1 MNVALHQELA
11 KVSLRYRRL
20 LLRTGVAACF
30 LALAVAGLAVLS
42 WARGTGYAVPG
53 VALVLL
59 LVVPTVAIPLL
70 MSALRTVRNP
80 LWVARR
86 IERRYPDLDARL
98 LAALEQQR
106 DPSEPLGYLQQ
117 TVIGESLEHAHKRR
131 WETLVTTG
139 SLRVAR
145 FAQWAMVIAF
155 AVVVGSLVNDMR
167 NRRSPGSWWAGGV
180 VRDRDDYAI
189 KVEPED
195 AEIERGST
203 LIVLAKFGKRL
214 PGEIE
219 LLSREPDGDVRR
231 LPMSKS
237 LDDPIFAG
245 RLSSVA
251 RDLTYAVRY
260 GDEQT
265 RWYKVGVFDYPDLKQ
280 ADAKLKFPEY
290 TGMEEKVVEDTRSV
304 TAVEGTKA
312 TLTFRLNKAVTDAKL
327 IPADRGQSTTKE
339 SPQSLTLTADR
350 SDPAVYHLSLDMR
363 QSQSFKLH
371 LTDDRGR
378 QNKQPPELALNVTPN
393 RPPELKL
400 EFPGRDVDVSALE
413 ELSVRAQVWDDFGV
427 KRVGMSYGIAGG
439 ETKDVTLAEGVKGK
453 EKKQVAQLL
462 SLEQLGAEP
471 DQLLSYHLW
480 VEDLAPDGSVRRTS
494 GDMFFAE
501 VRPFDQIYRQ
511 GQQPAGGQQQQ
522 QQQQQGG
529 NAQQA
534 EELAEL
540 QKQIINATWKV
551 VRREVSATPTQQ
563 FVPDTKLIGE
573 SQASAKEQAA
583 ALDEKLEDERSK
595 AHLRNVLKHM
605 DAAIDRLT
613 KASSGPSIGALP
625 GALSS
630 EQAAYQELLK
640 LRAREHQVVRS
651 NQRQRQQGS
660 NSSAANRR
668 QQQLDQLQL
677 DQEENRYETQRQAE
691 AQQEDPAQRE
701 TRQVLSRLRELAQRQ
716 EDLNRQMREIQNA
729 LEQARDEQKR
739 EELKRQLA
747 RLREQQ
753 QQMLRDTDE
762 LRDRMD
768 QPENQQRM
776 ADARQQLEQTRE
788 NVRRASEALEQ
799 GQMPQAQSSGARA
812 QEQLNN
818 LREEFRKSAAG
829 QFSEAMDRMRQDA
842 RQLDQRQQEVA
853 RKMNELDKTEQR
865 ALRDTGDRQQV
876 TQDLDKQKTDLDKLL
891 NDMRQTIEES
901 ESSEP
906 LLSKQLYDTVRDTHQ
921 LQPQQALDAT
931 RQLLER
937 GFVNEARQMEADA
950 GKGVT
955 RLREGVEKAAESV
968 LGDETEA
975 LRRARNELDAL
986 AQELDREIGRR
997 GGRAAS
1003 ATQPATQ
1010 PGREQYAQ
1018 AETRQRGDGQQD
1030 GQQPGQQQD
1039 GQQPGQEQEGRQPGQ
1054 QQRDGQQPGQQ
1065 QGGQQQGG
1073 QQPGGQQQGEQQGGQ
1088 QPGGQQQGQQGGQQ
1102 PGQQQGGQQQ
1112 GGQQQGGQQQGGQQ
1126 QGGQQQ
1132 GGQQQGGQQQG
1143 GQQQGGQQQDGQQQD
1158 GQQQGGQRAGGLR
1171 QGGDDRNG
1179 QRQRGDRAGDL
1190 RQFLDNNGAR
1200 AGGDTGPGG
1209 NERFVGPLTGD
1220 NFRDWSDRL
1229 RDVEEMVGDPR
1240 LRAEA
1245 ARIRDRAQSVRSE
1258 FNRHSREPNW
1268 DIVRDFINRPLVE
1281 LRDQV
1286 SQELLRRQSAEA
1298 LVPIDREPVPPEYAD
1313 QVRRYYERLGGGTAP
1328 ADGGGAGRTGAA
1340 GSRQ

>member
-30 LALAVAGLAVLS
+30 LALAVAGLLLLM
-42 WARGTGYAVPG
+42 WARGSGYAVPG
-53 VALVLL
+53 IALVLL
-59 LVVPTVAIPLL
+59 LVVPAIAIPLL
-70 MSALRTVRNP
+70 VSALRTVRSP

-98 LAALEQQR
+98 LAALEQQQ
-106 DPSEPLGYLQQ
+106 DPSRPLGYLEQ
-117 TVIGESLEHAHKRR
+117 TVIGESLEHARHRN
-131 WETLVTTG
+131 WEALVTSS

-145 FAQWAMVIAF
+145 FAQWAMVVAF

-167 NRRSPGSWWAGGV
+167 TRRAPGHWWAGGV
-180 VRDRDDYAI
+180 VRDLDGFAI

-195 AEIERGST
+195 AEVERGST

-219 LLSREPDGDVRR
+219 LLYKEPEGDVRR

-245 RLSSVA
+245 RLSSVS
-251 RDLTYAVRY
+251 RDLTYSVRY

-280 ADAKLKFPEY
+280 ADAKLKYPEY

-312 TLTFRLNKAVTDAKL
+312 TLTFRLNKPVTGARL
-327 IPADRGQSTTKE
+327 VPSPRGQSATQE
-339 SPQSLTLTADR
+339 SPQPVELKADP
-350 SDPAVYHLSLDMR
+350 SDPSVYHASLDMR

-378 QNKQPPELALNVTPN
+378 QNKQPAELALNVTQN
-393 RPPELKL
+393 RPPELKM

-413 ELSVRAQVWDDFGV
+413 ELSVKAQVWDDFGV

-439 ETKDVTLAEGVKGK
+439 EEKELTLAEGVKGK
-453 EKKQVAQLL
+453 EKKQIAELL
-462 SLEQLGAEP
+462 SLESLHAEP

-480 VEDLAPDGSVRRTS
+480 VEDLGPDGSVRRTA

-551 VRREVSATPTQQ
+551 IRREISATPTQQ

-573 SQASAKEQAA
+573 SQASAKEKAA

-605 DAAIDRLT
+605 DGAVDRLE

-660 NSSAANRR
+660 NSSAQNRR

-716 EDLNRQMREIQNA
+716 EDLNRQMRELQNA

-812 QEQLNN
+812 QEQLND
-818 LREEFRKSAAG
+818 LREDFRKSTAG

-842 RQLDQRQQEVA
+842 RQLDQRQQELSQ
-853 RKMNELDKTEQR
+853 KMNELDKTEQR

-876 TQDLDKQKTDLDKLL
+876 AQNLDRQKQDLDKLL
-891 NDMRQTIEES
+891 NDMRKTIEES
-901 ESSEP
+901 ETSEP
-906 LLSKQLYDTVRDTHQ
+906 LLSKQLYDTVRDAHE
-921 LQPQQALDAT
+921 LQPQQALDNT
-931 RQLLER
+931 KQLLER

-1003 ATQPATQ
+1003 ATQPTTA
-1010 PGREQYAQ
+1010 PGPRGEQYAQ
-1018 AETRQRGDGQQD
+1018 ADSQQRGERQPSQQQD

-1039 GQQPGQEQEGRQPGQ
+1039 GQQPGQQQEDGQQQGQRPGEQQQGGQQPGQRQGEQQQGGQQPGQ
-1054 QQRDGQQPGQQ
+1054 QQPGDQQGGQQPGQQQQGGQQ

-1073 QQPGGQQQGEQQGGQ
+1073 QQPGGQQQSGR
-1088 QPGGQQQGQQGGQQ
+1088 
-1102 PGQQQGGQQQ
+1102 
-1112 GGQQQGGQQQGGQQ
+1112 
-1126 QGGQQQ
+1126 
-1132 GGQQQGGQQQG
+1132 
-1143 GQQQGGQQQDGQQQD
+1143 QQQD
-1158 GQQQGGQRAGGLR
+1158 GQQQGGRQQGGGLR
-1171 QGGDDRNG
+1171 EGGDQRGG

-1190 RQFLDNNGAR
+1190 RQFLENGAR
-1200 AGGDTGPGG
+1200 QRGGDTGPGG
-1209 NERFVGPLTGD
+1209 YERFSGPLTGD
-1220 NFRDWSDRL
+1220 NWRDWSDRL

-1258 FNRHSREPNW
+1258 FNRHSKEPNW

-1286 SQELLRRQSAEA
+1286 SQELLKRQSAEA

-1328 ADGGGAGRTGAA
+1328 VDRPGAA
-1340 GSRQ
+1340 GGRQ